1 MLPHIAQ
8 KGCGVKLQ
16 TASNVAQAG
25 LVWLIELSDS
35 LGTNLPS
42 MTSTWTHCAP
52 ASTTAVTCS
61 SQIDHAQHSK
71 GICLAE
77 AFSRLPSFG

>member
-1 MLPHIAQ
+1 MCCPILY
-8 KGCGVKLQ
+8 KEVGVYSCRQLQ
-16 TASNVAQAG
+16 M
-25 LVWLIELSDS
+25 WHRRDS

-52 ASTTAVTCS
+52 ASTTDVTCS

-71 GICLAE
+71 GVLLAE
-77 AFSRLPSFG
+77 AFSRLPSFR